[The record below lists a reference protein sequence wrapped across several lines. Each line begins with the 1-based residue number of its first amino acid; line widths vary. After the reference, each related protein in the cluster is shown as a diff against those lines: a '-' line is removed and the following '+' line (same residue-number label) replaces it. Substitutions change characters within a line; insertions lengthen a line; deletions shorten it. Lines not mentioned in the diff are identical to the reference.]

1 MKGTDDLPRRCDVA
15 IVGGGPAGLGAAI
28 ELARL
33 GAGDVRV
40 LEREDDAGGIPRHC
54 GHPPFGARDYRR
66 IYTGP
71 RYAATL
77 LAEAAKLGVRIHT
90 RTTVVSVGPGPRLT
104 LSTPDGARELEARRV
119 LLATGVR
126 ETPRAAR
133 LASGARPLGVVTTGA
148 LQSMIYLSRL
158 RPFTRPVIV
167 GTELVS
173 FSALLTCRHAGIR
186 PVAMIEAG
194 QRPVAWRMSTALPR
208 MLGIDVRL
216 DTRIARVLGRARVE
230 GVEIVSG
237 AGAVSTVD
245 CDGVVFSGMFV
256 PESALARL
264 GHLEIDPGTGGPRVD
279 EFGRASDPHYFVA
292 GNLLRPVETAGWCR
306 EEGRAAARCIRDSLD
321 GALPDPA
328 RQVAV
333 VPDHPL
339 IRYVMPQRLTLRAPA
354 HGMRT
359 LQLRVAGPARGRLSC
374 VAGERVVAERTV
386 NSLPERRI
394 LLRLGPGAAADGDAP
409 IRVRFNSS

>member
-1 MKGTDDLPRRCDVA
+1 MKESSELPKRCDVA

-158 RPFTRPVIV
+158 RPFARPVIV

-173 FSALLTCRHAGIR
+173 FSALLTCRHAGIS
-186 PVAMIEAG
+186 PAAMIEAG
-194 QRPVAWRMSTALPR
+194 TRPVAWRMSTALPR
-208 MLGIDVRL
+208 MLGVEVRL
-216 DTRIARVLGRARVE
+216 ETRIARILGRVRVE
-230 GVEIVSG
+230 GVELASG
-237 AGAVSTVD
+237 DGVSTVV

-279 EFGRASDPHYFVA
+279 EFGRTSDPDYFVA

-306 EEGRAAARCIRDSLD
+306 EEGRETARHIRDSLD
-321 GALPDPA
+321 GSLPDPA
-328 RQVAV
+328 RQVDVA
-333 VPDHPL
+333 PDHPL
-339 IRYVMPQRLTLRAPA
+339 IRYVMPQRLSPQTPA
-354 HGMRT
+354 RGART

-374 VAGERVVAERTV
+374 VAGERVIAERTI

-394 LLRLGPGAAADGDAP
+394 LLRLGPGAIAAGDAP
-409 IRVRFNSS
+409 IRVRFNPS